1 MATNYTTKTA
11 ALRATKADMRQVAVS
26 KKIEIGSTDTKT
38 IIQDGEV
45 SADKLL
51 IGVDV
56 KDAQGETKRERQ
68 SVLDLIQNAGLNV
81 GADADGDYTPET
93 PVKTNKINFIG
104 AYVNVVDNGEDGM
117 NIYIGE
123 NNNNPSFSSLSDS
136 FADSRLVYSSGS
148 SEYSLPSDA
157 TAGSDYARVS
167 VLTGTETVNVQGG
180 AQIGNILKDAKV
192 KVTVTSDKGTIVYE
206 APETISSVAGETG
219 VSKTARLNDGTT
231 YGDAATSKT

>member
-11 ALRATKADMRQVAVS
+11 ALKATKADMRQVAVS

-56 KDAQGETKRERQ
+56 KNEETGTTTRKRQ
-68 SVLDLIQNAGLNV
+68 SVLELIQNAGLNV

-104 AYVNVVDNGEDGM
+104 AYVNVVDNGKEGM

-136 FADSRLVYSSGS
+136 FANSRLVYSSGS

-167 VLTGTETVNVQGG
+167 ALTENETVSVQGG
-180 AQIGNILKDAKV
+180 DAIGNILKDAKV
-192 KVTVTSDKGTIVYE
+192 KVTVTSD
-206 APETISSVAGETG
+206 
-219 VSKTARLNDGTT
+219 
-231 YGDAATSKT
+231 